1 MDACTSL
8 KVIGQHGV
16 GLDNIDVQEATR
28 HKIKVLNVPDGN
40 YISVAEHTMAF
51 ILALSRS
58 LRIND
63 CSVRKDA
70 WYSRE
75 NRYTMEVCQKNL
87 LIVGLGRIGRAVAK
101 RAKAF
106 GMQVMAY
113 DGFVTKEDME
123 KIIKLLEPSYIAGLT
138 LLGGEPMEYVNQQ
151 GLLPLLRRVKEQ
163 YPDKT
168 IWCYTGYLYD
178 RDILDN
184 FCGKWEETRE
194 LLSYL
199 DVIVDGEF
207 VEAQKDISLRFR
219 GSSNQRIIDVKKSQ
233 EMGRTVMWEDEGES
247 V

>member
-1 MDACTSL
+1 M
-8 KVIGQHGV
+8 
-16 GLDNIDVQEATR
+16 
-28 HKIKVLNVPDGN
+28 
-40 YISVAEHTMAF
+40 
-51 ILALSRS
+51 
-58 LRIND
+58 
-63 CSVRKDA
+63 
-70 WYSRE
+70 
-75 NRYTMEVCQKNL
+75 
-87 LIVGLGRIGRAVAK
+87 
-101 RAKAF
+101 
-106 GMQVMAY
+106 
-113 DGFVTKEDME
+113 
-123 KIIKLLEPSYIAGLT
+123 
-138 LLGGEPMEYVNQQ
+138 
-151 GLLPLLRRVKEQ
+151 KEQ